1 MELLK
6 EIGSAVEETARKVGP
21 AVVGVGARWGRGSG
35 VVIGRDRVA
44 TNAHNV
50 RAESVTVSFGDGR
63 TEEATVAGIDP
74 DGDLAVLSVPTGEV
88 TGIEWTDGEVRLGTP
103 VFALANPGGRGV
115 RATVGFVSGT
125 DRSFR
130 GPRGRRIG
138 GAIEHTAP
146 LPRGAS
152 GGPVV
157 DTEGRLL
164 GINTSRSGEGF
175 YVAIPADERLRE
187 RLDALGRG
195 ESPTAPRLR
204 VGVAP
209 PWVARRLRRAVG
221 LPERDG
227 VLVRVVEPD
236 GPGAR
241 AGLAPGD
248 LIVSAD
254 GEPVASADDLHRILE
269 RTAAAGA
276 VSLDIVR
283 GVEERNV
290 RVSFAEP
297 AGDGPERVEA

>member
-1 MELLK
+1 MQVLN
-6 EIGSAVEETARKVGP
+6 EIGSAVERTAEAVAP

-35 VVIGRDRVA
+35 LVVGPDRVA

-50 RAESVTVSFGDGR
+50 RGERVTVTFADGR
-63 TEEATVAGIDP
+63 AEEATVAGIDA
-74 DGDLAVLSVPTGEV
+74 DGDLAVLAVPTGEASALPWA
-88 TGIEWTDGEVRLGTP
+88 TGTEVRLGTP

-130 GPRGRRIG
+130 GPRGRRIR

-175 YVAIPADERLRE
+175 YVAIPADESLRE
-187 RLDALGRG
+187 RLEALSRG
-195 ESPTAPRLR
+195 DSPAGPRLR

-221 LPERDG
+221 LPDREG
-227 VLVRVVEPD
+227 VLVQVVEPD
-236 GPGAR
+236 GPGAA

-248 LIVSAD
+248 LIVSAE
-254 GEPVASADDLHRILE
+254 GEPVAGADDLHRILE
-269 RTAAAGA
+269 RAAAAGGMT
-276 VSLDIVR
+276 LGIVR
-283 GVEERNV
+283 GVEERSV
-290 RVSFAEP
+290 RVSFAEL
-297 AGDGPERVEA
+297 AGEAPERA

>member
-1 MELLK
+1 MQVLN
-6 EIGSAVEETARKVGP
+6 EIGSAVEEISRTVGP

-35 VVIGRDRVA
+35 VVIGPDRVA

-50 RAESVTVSFGDGR
+50 RAERVTVSFADGR
-63 TEEATVAGIDP
+63 SEEATVAGIDP
-74 DGDLAVLSVPTGEV
+74 DGDLAVLAVPTGEAPAV
-88 TGIEWTDGEVRLGTP
+88 EWSAGADLRLGTP

-130 GPRGRRIG
+130 GPRGRRIR

-152 GGPVV
+152 GGPIV
-157 DTEGRLL
+157 DTDGRLL
-164 GINTSRSGEGF
+164 GINTSRSGDGF
-175 YVAIPADERLRE
+175 YVAIPADDSLRE

-195 ESPTAPRLR
+195 ESPPAPRLR

-209 PWVARRLRRAVG
+209 PWVARRLRRSVG
-221 LPERDG
+221 LPDRDG
-227 VLVRVVEPD
+227 VLVRVVEPE

-248 LIVSAD
+248 LIVSAE
-254 GEPVASADDLHRILE
+254 GEALQGADDLHRVLE
-269 RTAAAGA
+269 RAAAEG
-276 VSLDIVR
+276 SLTLGIVR
-283 GVEERNV
+283 GVEERSV
-290 RVSFAEP
+290 KVSFAES
-297 AGDGPERVEA
+297 AGDRPERV